1 MGLLQAIL
9 AVLQGITSKPSSS
22 IRQNPDVQ
30 QLMSLMVAM
39 LAQLTLEET
48 AQSVIQTA
56 TAQGAVKMLRSLFDV
71 MSGDGA
77 QQNVV
82 SMLWHWA
89 TQGGDIRQQ
98 IMDVGI
104 AELQV
109 NLLGL
114 QHSPVQRQTAAD
126 QLSAYVAYPNQR
138 REEGTEPDAR
148 LADDLI
154 NAGAPMALIEM
165 LSSQYHEHIRC
176 SAGQAIATLA
186 TCSPSSKLKIIAAGA
201 LYAVVAMMAPVEPES
216 VREYGAVLL
225 ITLATGDPRE
235 SPVFMQ
241 NEAAVQF
248 TAIGAVT
255 ALVEMLNPVN
265 EPSTRIMALQALAV
279 LSSAHEDRIQKA
291 MISAKIIPEALH
303 LIRIL
308 AGRLPWDSSF
318 DVLEQPTLIGMKLK
332 CAEIL
337 VSLGVD
343 SKEHTRLLVDAGAIP
358 ELVVAASDAEV
369 SEADRAPLM
378 KMLHHVCKTDTDVL
392 AILNAMMSDE

>member
-1 MGLLQAIL
+1 M
-9 AVLQGITSKPSSS
+9 QGITSQPSSS
-22 IRQNPDVQ
+22 LRQNADVQ

-39 LAQLTLEET
+39 LAQLTLEE
-48 AQSVIQTA
+48 ANQSVIQTA
-56 TAQGAVKMLRSLFDV
+56 TAQGAVKMLRALFDV

-89 TQGGDIRQQ
+89 AQGGEIRQQ
-98 IMDVGI
+98 IMDIGI

-138 REEGTEPDAR
+138 REEGAEPDVR

-165 LSSQYHEHIRC
+165 LDSRYHEHIRC

-186 TCSPSSKLKIIAAGA
+186 TCSPASKLKIIAAGA
-201 LYAVVAMMAPVEPES
+201 FHAVVSMMAPAEPAS

-235 SPVFMQ
+235 GPAFTQS
-241 NEAAVQF
+241 EAAVQF
-248 TAIGAVT
+248 TSIGAVS

-265 EPSTRIMALQALAV
+265 EPSTRIMAVQALAV
-279 LSSAHEDRIQKA
+279 LSSAHENRIQKA
-291 MISAKIIPEALH
+291 LISANIIPKALH
-303 LIRIL
+303 LIRVL
-308 AGRLPWDSSF
+308 SGRLPWDSSF
-318 DVLEQPTLIGMKLK
+318 DVLEQSTLTGMQLK
-332 CAEIL
+332 CSEIL

-343 SKEHTRLLVDAGAIP
+343 SKEHTRLLVDSGAIP
-358 ELVVAASDAEV
+358 ELVVAASDSEV

-378 KMLHHVCKTDTDVL
+378 KMLRHLCNTDTDVL
-392 AILNAMMSDE
+392 AILNAMMSDD